1 MERIKQARQIRGPTG
16 VCIQGKVQGMR
27 FLGNVKAKIM
37 HGQRGIVSC
46 NYGIDHFNTNNRDG
60 GVHSDDE
67 YEEDID
73 GDDDALSF
81 EKSSYYEYTETYQS
95 VSEADDVA
103 PCASQSMKKNVSKY
117 SRI

>member
-1 MERIKQARQIRGPTG
+1 M
-16 VCIQGKVQGMR
+16 
-27 FLGNVKAKIM
+27 
-37 HGQRGIVSC
+37 
-46 NYGIDHFNTNNRDG
+46 DHFNTNNRNG
-60 GVHSDDE
+60 GAHSDDE

-73 GDDDALSF
+73 RDDDALSF

-117 SRI
+117 SRIWTFERIINMIKTTSKLAFVMIAKQRIGLFN

>member
-1 MERIKQARQIRGPTG
+1 M
-16 VCIQGKVQGMR
+16 
-27 FLGNVKAKIM
+27 
-37 HGQRGIVSC
+37 
-46 NYGIDHFNTNNRDG
+46 
-60 GVHSDDE
+60 HSDDE

-117 SRI
+117 SRIWTFERIINMIKTTSKLAFVMIAKQRIGYLINNI